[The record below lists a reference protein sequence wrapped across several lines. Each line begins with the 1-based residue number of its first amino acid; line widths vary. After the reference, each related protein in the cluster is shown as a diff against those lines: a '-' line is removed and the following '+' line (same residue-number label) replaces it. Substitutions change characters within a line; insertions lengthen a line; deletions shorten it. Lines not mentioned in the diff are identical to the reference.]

1 MIIRSICYATKMGLL
16 DLIIHKVQGCMYH
29 RGRPCGCYRSH
40 GEGPHLRL
48 FMSLGGEDFFL
59 QVKLAI
65 VTKTLPPPYKAF
77 QYFSLSGSTS
87 WKGPGVQDIYINGKK
102 FPWGKYILT
111 YSFYSCNCIQSMVTN
126 EPPKKCFYQ

>member
-1 MIIRSICYATKMGLL
+1 MHRCLFNGMIIRSICYAIKMGLL

-29 RGRPCGCYRSH
+29 RGRPCGCYMSR

-65 VTKTLPPPYKAF
+65 VTKTLHLHIKHSNTFHYRDPHHGRVHKF
-77 QYFSLSGSTS
+77 RISTS
-87 WKGPGVQDIYINGKK
+87 MGKSSH
-102 FPWGKYILT
+102 GENILHIHFIAVIV
-111 YSFYSCNCIQSMVTN
+111 YNLW
-126 EPPKKCFYQ
+126 